1 MLHLHLSDVA
11 AQEHVA
17 LSVSVRAM
25 SVSAMREVPAGHAD
39 ADPLSAHEV
48 AFADAVSLLHHQPL
62 IQSFSAAGGI
72 SLQASTAHTL
82 APQALH
88 FVKRS
93 GTGCWMDRKRRLW
106 KAPFSVAAKGLMEE
120 GFRQVLFLPALI
132 IASSRIFSC
141 VSPAA
146 NLGRLLSL
154 FHEFE

>member
-1 MLHLHLSDVA
+1 MLNLHLSDVA

-17 LSVSVRAM
+17 LSVRAM

-72 SLQASTAHTL
+72 SQQASTAHTR

-120 GFRQVLFLPALI
+120 GFRQVLFC
-132 IASSRIFSC
+132 R
-141 VSPAA
+141 
-146 NLGRLLSL
+146 R
-154 FHEFE
+154 

>member
-1 MLHLHLSDVA
+1 MLHLHLADVA

-17 LSVSVRAM
+17 VSVR
-25 SVSAMREVPAGHAD
+25 AMREVPAGHAD

-72 SLQASTAHTL
+72 SLQASTAHTR

-93 GTGCWMDRKRRLW
+93 GTGCWMDRKRKLW

-120 GFRQVLFLPALI
+120 GFRQGLFC
-132 IASSRIFSC
+132 R
-141 VSPAA
+141 
-146 NLGRLLSL
+146 R
-154 FHEFE
+154 

>member
-1 MLHLHLSDVA
+1 MLNLHLSDVA

-17 LSVSVRAM
+17 LSVRAMSISAM

-72 SLQASTAHTL
+72 SLQASTAHTR

-120 GFRQVLFLPALI
+120 GFRQVLFC
-132 IASSRIFSC
+132 R
-141 VSPAA
+141 
-146 NLGRLLSL
+146 R
-154 FHEFE
+154 